1 MCSSF
6 VGHNW
11 SFYYD
16 DPNYYVCILWQ
27 TIKRE
32 LINNAVVGLVVIL
45 PQSLNL
51 FRAEHFSQHLV

>member
-51 FRAEHFSQHLV
+51 F